1 VSNSRTVVEDRD
13 QREADRM
20 RVGEV
25 GVGVMVLP
33 VAVPF
38 ERIVATARA
47 ADEHGFEAL
56 WLFDHLD
63 TPHATP
69 ATPIYDVFEGW
80 TTAAVLAAKTERLV
94 LGHNV
99 LCDSFRHPAVLAK
112 MAATLDVATGGRVEL
127 GIGWGSMPDELH
139 RFGVTE
145 DPPAVRSA
153 RLRESLEVLR
163 RMFTGEPF
171 SFEGEH
177 HKIPDGVGRPRPT
190 RGTIPINLGGA
201 GPTLTMP
208 LVAEYAD
215 WWNIPANSV
224 DRLEE
229 LRPLAGDAR
238 VAAQIVVGLARST
251 SERSRIIEQADARFG
266 DWAVRLAGTPDDV
279 VTGMRGLAARGIE
292 RFVVQFHDY
301 GRPETLALF
310 AAEVLGSLT

>member
-1 VSNSRTVVEDRD
+1 
-13 QREADRM
+13 
-20 RVGEV
+20 VGDV

-38 ERIVATARA
+38 DRIVATARA

-69 ATPIYDVFEGW
+69 DTPAYDVFEGW
-80 TTAAVLAAKTERLV
+80 TTAAFLAAKTERLV

-99 LCDSFRHPAVLAK
+99 LCDSFRHPALLAK
-112 MAATLDVATGGRVEL
+112 MAATLDVASGGRFEL
-127 GIGWGSMPDELH
+127 GIGWGSMPDELR
-139 RFGVTE
+139 RFGIGE
-145 DPPAVRSA
+145 DPPAARAA

-171 SFEGEH
+171 TFEGTH
-177 HKIPDGVGRPRPT
+177 HHLPDAIGRPRPT
-190 RGTIPINLGGA
+190 RGSIPINLGGA

-208 LVAEYAD
+208 LVAAYAD
-215 WWNIPANSV
+215 WWSVPANSV

-238 VAAQIVVGLARST
+238 VAVQIVVGLARST
-251 SERSRIIEQADARFG
+251 AERERTIEQADARFG
-266 DWAVRLAGTPDDV
+266 DWTVRVAGTPDEV
-279 VTGMRGLAARGIE
+279 IAGMRDLADRGVE

-301 GRPETLALF
+301 GRPETLARF
-310 AAEVLGSLT
+310 ADEVLGSLP